1 MAEGEPS
8 APRVLDTTSGIAGAY
23 AALLLHQAGGDV
35 VRVVPAGAGEDP
47 QLPAASPLATY
58 LRQGQTQLIG
68 AVPFPTAAGTGT
80 DAAVPGVGADLP
92 GAGAGVSQAGVP
104 GVGADIVLVTPGAAD
119 REAVRAALAADPG
132 LIVVAITPYGL
143 EGPYRDRPASDLT
156 LQADSGALAI
166 RGNPGEAPVQMGGR
180 TIQWLA
186 GAYAAAA
193 ALALWRGRRAGGPGA
208 LVDVA
213 LAEVANNGGAN
224 FMDLFHAVDRGADA
238 EPVAPPRHFET
249 PSIERT
255 SDGWV
260 GFNTNAPHQVTSF
273 LRMLGRDDL
282 ADSGEYGMAGSRIAR
297 IAEWQAMVTAWT
309 SVRTT
314 DEVIAAAVAHN
325 VPVAPV
331 CDGRTVAEL
340 DHVIAR
346 RSLVPEPGGRFLVPR
361 VPWRIDGEV
370 GPAPE
375 PVPAAVAAP
384 ADGRPAWR
392 DRPATLPPPAP
403 ARAAADQPLAGLRV
417 LDLTTWWAGP
427 AATAFLAALGADV
440 IHVEGPTRM
449 DGARMV
455 GAAFFDRPDW
465 WERSPFF
472 LAANPNKRGIV
483 LDLAT
488 GEGQALA
495 LRMVGEV
502 DAVVE
507 NFTPRVLDKLGLG
520 WEAIHAANPRAVLV
534 RMPAFGLDGPWR
546 ERPGFAQNIEQAS
559 GLAWVTGRSDD
570 QPRIQRGPCDPN
582 GGLHAAIGLLVGLDR
597 RERTGEGSLV
607 EAALFD
613 AALALASEPIVEWG
627 AHGVVMGRHGNRSAQ
642 AAPQGVY
649 RCADDGDDGEPG
661 AVDDPWLALTAA
673 TDEQWRSL
681 AAVIDRPD
689 LAADPALADHAGRQ
703 AQHDRLDDALAAW
716 AAAHHLDTA
725 VERLVAAGVPA
736 APARDPRLTA
746 RHPQFAAR
754 GYHQLVDHP
763 VTGPLPLPT
772 LPFRIHGDGSEGNGG
787 SSEGWVRRP
796 APLFGQHSDEV
807 LTGLLGLDPAE
818 LAARRADGTVADRPT
833 GL

>member
-1 MAEGEPS
+1 MAEGEPW

-23 AALLLHQAGGDV
+23 AALLLHQTGGDV
-35 VRVVPAGAGEDP
+35 VRVGPAGDDHGDP
-47 QLPAASPLATY
+47 ELPAASPLFAY
-58 LRQGQTQLIG
+58 LRQGQRSVHPDADNADDADAAG
-68 AVPFPTAAGTGT
+68 AEILLATPAATAAERDG
-80 DAAVPGVGADLP
+80 L
-92 GAGAGVSQAGVP
+92 
-104 GVGADIVLVTPGAAD
+104 
-119 REAVRAALAADPG
+119 RAALAADPG

-193 ALALWRGRRAGGPGA
+193 AVALWRGRRAGGPGA

-238 EPVAPPRHFET
+238 DPVAPPRHFET

-297 IAEWQAMVTAWT
+297 FDEWQPMVTAWT

-331 CDGRTVAEL
+331 ADGRTVTEL

-346 RSLVPEPGGRFLVPR
+346 RCLVPEPGGRFLVPR

-370 GPAPE
+370 GPPPE

-384 ADGRPAWR
+384 DGRPAWR
-392 DRPATLPPPAP
+392 ERAAAVPPPATASTTAP
-403 ARAAADQPLAGLRV
+403 SPAAADQPLAGLRV

-488 GEGQALA
+488 DEGQALA
-495 LRMVGEV
+495 LRLVGEV

-520 WEAIHAANPRAVLV
+520 WDAIHAANPRAVLV

-597 RERTGEGSLV
+597 RARTGEGCLV

-627 AHGVVMGRHGNRSAQ
+627 ANGEVMGRHGNRSAQ

-649 RCADDGDDGEPG
+649 RCGGPGESREASP
-661 AVDDPWLALTAA
+661 VDDPWLALTAA
-673 TDEQWRSL
+673 TDEQWQAL
-681 AAVIDRPD
+681 ATVIDRPD
-689 LAADPALADHAGRQ
+689 LAADPALADLDGRH
-703 AQHDRLDDALAAW
+703 AQHDRLDEALAAW
-716 AAAHHLDTA
+716 AAAHQLDDA
-725 VERLVAAGVPA
+725 VERLVAAGIPA
-736 APARDPRLTA
+736 AAARDPRLTA

-763 VTGPLPLPT
+763 VTGPLPIPT
-772 LPFRIHGDGSEGNGG
+772 LPFRIHGAGSDDADA
-787 SSEGWVRRP
+787 GWVRHP

-807 LTGLLGLDPAE
+807 LTGLLGLDAAE
-818 LAARRADGTVADRPT
+818 LAARRADGTIADRPT